1 MRLQAVARV
10 VVRLLYRNWRSI
22 DVPDARG
29 HQPISFLAYWVGC
42 PGTGKVKSEK
52 CSASTTWQRLA
63 EEKACLEH
71 LDAERAYRGDSG
83 FGKATEDRI
92 VWRELLDL
100 ELQDIDEQVRR
111 ICQAAGDLCPA
122 LADVQQRS

>member
-1 MRLQAVARV
+1 MYPMHADI
-10 VVRLLYRNWRSI
+10 NRSAFSLI
-22 DVPDARG
+22 GSA
-29 HQPISFLAYWVGC
+29 A
-42 PGTGKVKSEK
+42 GTGKVKSEK

-63 EEKACLEH
+63 EEKARLEH
-71 LDAERAYRGDSG
+71 LDAERASRSDSG

-111 ICQAAGDLCPA
+111 ICQAAGDA
-122 LADVQQRS
+122 FGRRSRMSNNSPKSSSS